1 MEYWRGWRRN
11 IVIVIENRR
20 RELPLAKIA
29 KNAEAGRELT
39 TEDTENTEKAIII
52 CRSGFIPRFSRS
64 AISRKRTR
72 TSLQHQAPSIW
83 LLRQR
88 R

>member
-52 CRSGFIPRFSRS
+52 CRSGFIPRLPRV
-64 AISRKRTR
+64 AN
-72 TSLQHQAPSIW
+72 
-83 LLRQR
+83 
-88 R
+88 